1 MRKGNNLRH
10 GLRKFR
16 RRYGSTWFQPS
27 CFYGYEMA
35 CTCREVT
42 RSGVTLFMP
51 RLWHSCV
58 NQTRRASTEVFPKL
72 SSTFPDLQRSLA
84 LSFSP
89 GDPTSLST
97 QEALSPVLGRGEDT
111 AGPHQHGDTGGLCD
125 GQLRVWN
132 RSHLITWK
140 RWPPT
145 ASKQTESLSPVAWP
159 ISWWKILLGCYEAPY
174 FMGRSWFILVIQL
187 GT

>member
-1 MRKGNNLRH
+1 
-10 GLRKFR
+10 
-16 RRYGSTWFQPS
+16 
-27 CFYGYEMA
+27 MA

-51 RLWHSCV
+51 CLWHSCV
-58 NQTRRASTEVFPKL
+58 NQPRRASAEVFPKF
-72 SSTFPDLQRSLA
+72 SSTFPDLQHSLF
-84 LSFSP
+84 LSLSRRQ
-89 GDPTSLST
+89 SLST

-111 AGPHQHGDTGGLCD
+111 AGPHQHRDTGGLCD

-132 RSHLITWK
+132 RSHLIAWK
-140 RWPPT
+140 RWSPT

-159 ISWWKILLGCYEAPY
+159 TSRWKIPLGCSKARY
-174 FMGRSWFILVIQL
+174 FMGRSWFILVVQL

>member
-1 MRKGNNLRH
+1 MIPAKLFLVLQNGMHMSRGDMKWRDAFHAVFMTRLCE
-10 GLRKFR
+10 
-16 RRYGSTWFQPS
+16 STSQ
-27 CFYGYEMA
+27 
-35 CTCREVT
+35 
-42 RSGVTLFMP
+42 GVD
-51 RLWHSCV
+51 WGVS
-58 NQTRRASTEVFPKL
+58 QTFLNISRFT
-72 SSTFPDLQRSLA
+72 A
-84 LSFSP
+84 LSLSLSP
-89 GDPTSLST
+89 GDPSLST

-111 AGPHQHGDTGGLCD
+111 AGPHQHEDTGGLCD

-132 RSHLITWK
+132 RSHLIAWK

-159 ISWWKILLGCYEAPY
+159 TSRWKIPLGCSKARY